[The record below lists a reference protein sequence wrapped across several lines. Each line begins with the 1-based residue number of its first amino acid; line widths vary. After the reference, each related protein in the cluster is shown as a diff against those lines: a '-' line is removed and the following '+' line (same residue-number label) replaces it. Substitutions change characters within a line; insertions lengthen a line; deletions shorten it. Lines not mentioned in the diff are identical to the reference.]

1 MKMKTD
7 FVTNSSSTNWM
18 LITSII
24 PAAGAVIG
32 WAAANSQ
39 SGFVDNDNLPASG
52 EGEILSGAEAQD
64 WLTQNGMLDN
74 DNRLT
79 ERFWQW
85 YDQSWS
91 DTEDNALLMG
101 IVGEFDSTK
110 RDEILDST
118 TLENFAIFIHSP
130 VAQQETT
137 DKTDEVEQDTE
148 VTYQNDSQLEEP
160 SEETSEEQDK
170 DEDED
175 KTKPNEQST
184 ENTDKSNENE
194 QEEKQTDEEKPRS
207 SNITYWEDK
216 INESIKNNIKNP
228 QQIQHIHQTV
238 HLEVTD
244 SGTHYALQIQNG
256 VVHFSEGVP
265 STENITLSMSQ
276 EILDNIL
283 NGKYKTPEEF
293 VKLLN
298 PIKIKDFSIEYD
310 ADVVMSIK
318 DKEHFTKDF
327 EEVLRALNIQLDATK
342 RTLLHTA
349 LQLIT

>member
-39 SGFVDNDNLPASG
+39 SSFVDNDNLPVNG

-64 WLTQNGMLDN
+64 WLTQNGMLGS

-91 DTEDNALLMG
+91 SESNSELLMG
-101 IVGEFDSTK
+101 IIGEFDTTK
-110 RDEILDST
+110 RNEAFSADNIENLAIIVNIPQAVQEIIKDDISNNEST
-118 TLENFAIFIHSP
+118 I
-130 VAQQETT
+130 ETS
-137 DKTDEVEQDTE
+137 
-148 VTYQNDSQLEEP
+148 NEEP
-160 SEETSEEQDK
+160 SVDEESQDEQSAQEQEIAVDKPTAVQQQESGEEDVKLQQEEIPSEEVK
-170 DEDED
+170 
-175 KTKPNEQST
+175 N
-184 ENTDKSNENE
+184 
-194 QEEKQTDEEKPRS
+194 RS
-207 SNITYWEDK
+207 ADVTYWQDK
-216 INESIKNNIKNP
+216 INDAIKNNIKNP
-228 QQIQHIHQTV
+228 QQIHHIHQIV
-238 HLEVTD
+238 HLQVTD
-244 SGTHYALQIQNG
+244 SSQHYSLEIQNG
-256 VVHFSEGVP
+256 IVRINQEVP
-265 STENITLSMSQ
+265 QNENITLSMSQ
-276 EILDNIL
+276 EILNNIL
-283 NGKYKTPEEF
+283 NGKYKTPEDF

-310 ADVVMSIK
+310 ADVIMSIK

-327 EEVLRALNIQLDATK
+327 EEVLEALNIQLDATK

>member
-1 MKMKTD
+1 MKIKTD

-24 PAAGAVIG
+24 PAAGAVIS

-39 SGFVDNDNLPASG
+39 SSFVDNDNLPASG

-64 WLTQNGMLDN
+64 WLTQNGMLGS

-91 DTEDNALLMG
+91 SENNSELLMG
-101 IVGEFDSTK
+101 IIGEFDTTK
-110 RDEILDST
+110 RNETFSADNIENLAIIVNIPQVVQEIIKDDISNNEST
-118 TLENFAIFIHSP
+118 I
-130 VAQQETT
+130 ETS
-137 DKTDEVEQDTE
+137 
-148 VTYQNDSQLEEP
+148 NEEP
-160 SEETSEEQDK
+160 SVNEESQDEQPAQEQEIAVDKPTAVQQQESGEEDVKLQQEEIPSEEVK
-170 DEDED
+170 
-175 KTKPNEQST
+175 N
-184 ENTDKSNENE
+184 
-194 QEEKQTDEEKPRS
+194 RS
-207 SNITYWEDK
+207 ADVTYWQDK
-216 INESIKNNIKNP
+216 INDAIKNNIKNP
-228 QQIQHIHQTV
+228 QQIHHIHQTV
-238 HLEVTD
+238 HLQVTD
-244 SGTHYALQIQNG
+244 SSQHYSLEIQNG
-256 VVHFSEGVP
+256 IVRINQEVP
-265 STENITLSMSQ
+265 QNENITLSMSQ
-276 EILDNIL
+276 EILNNIL
-283 NGKYKTPEEF
+283 NGKYKTPEDF

-310 ADVVMSIK
+310 ADVIMSIK

-327 EEVLRALNIQLDATK
+327 EEVLEALNIQLDATK